1 MFDLPMA
8 SVHAFILTVY
18 SVVAPDYNSAALRDG
33 WSWICCGEQVHGRPR
48 RPWVGAEAAGFN
60 RLSHQEIKTSASVC
74 FTPSLVCGEKT
85 KRACL

>member
-1 MFDLPMA
+1 MFNLPMA

-48 RPWVGAEAAGFN
+48 RP
-60 RLSHQEIKTSASVC
+60 
-74 FTPSLVCGEKT
+74 
-85 KRACL
+85 

>member
-1 MFDLPMA
+1 M
-8 SVHAFILTVY
+8 TVG
-18 SVVAPDYNSAALRDG
+18 PGSAVESRFT
-33 WSWICCGEQVHGRPR
+33 
-48 RPWVGAEAAGFN
+48 AAGFN

>member
-33 WSWICCGEQVHGRPR
+33 WSWICCGEQVHGG
-48 RPWVGAEAAGFN
+48 WFQSSVTSGNKNICFCLFHAEFGL
-60 RLSHQEIKTSASVC
+60 R
-74 FTPSLVCGEKT
+74 
-85 KRACL
+85 

>member
-33 WSWICCGEQVHGRPR
+33 WSWICCGEQVHADPELVQR
-48 RPWVGAEAAGFN
+48 RLV
-60 RLSHQEIKTSASVC
+60 SIVC
-74 FTPSLVCGEKT
+74 HIRK
-85 KRACL
+85 